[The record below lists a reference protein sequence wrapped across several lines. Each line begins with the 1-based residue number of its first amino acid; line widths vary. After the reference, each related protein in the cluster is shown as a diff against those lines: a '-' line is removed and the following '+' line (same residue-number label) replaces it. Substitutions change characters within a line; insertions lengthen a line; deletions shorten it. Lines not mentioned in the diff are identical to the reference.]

1 MFFFIPYGTD
11 APIYHWPIITVLMI
25 AVNIIVF
32 CLELAYPQQ
41 VGPFILTFGNGL
53 HPAQWITSNFLHAG
67 LMHLAGN
74 MFALWSFGLVIE
86 GKLGWLKTLAL
97 YLGTGIIES
106 AIVQYMM
113 LGSLKGG
120 GGLGASGIIYGLMA
134 MSLIWAPVNKIQC
147 FLVVVIFFIR
157 TAAFDISIM
166 AMVGLMLLL
175 QITVQFFMGMQISS
189 EAMHIIGA
197 CVGFAVAIALL
208 KARLVDCENWDLF
221 SVWAGRNTMTE
232 EEREQADYK
241 KQASQQQPE
250 EINQRSLRETALKE
264 IHEIIQS
271 EQPQL
276 ALKFHQRIS
285 RELPDWDLPEN
296 DLFKLILAL
305 HKNKLWAESVPVMVE
320 YIAKH
325 PLKAA
330 LVRLKLAQILVTV
343 ENRPA
348 QALKQMAQI
357 DAAAL
362 DARQRDFLEKLR
374 AKAEQLHQKSP
385 YEIAD

>member
-1 MFFFIPYGTD
+1 
-11 APIYHWPIITVLMI
+11 
-25 AVNIIVF
+25 
-32 CLELAYPQQ
+32 
-41 VGPFILTFGNGL
+41 
-53 HPAQWITSNFLHAG
+53 
-67 LMHLAGN
+67 
-74 MFALWSFGLVIE
+74 
-86 GKLGWLKTLAL
+86 
-97 YLGTGIIES
+97 
-106 AIVQYMM
+106 
-113 LGSLKGG
+113 
-120 GGLGASGIIYGLMA
+120 
-134 MSLIWAPVNKIQC
+134 
-147 FLVVVIFFIR
+147 
-157 TAAFDISIM
+157 
-166 AMVGLMLLL
+166 
-175 QITVQFFMGMQISS
+175 
-189 EAMHIIGA
+189 
-197 CVGFAVAIALL
+197 
-208 KARLVDCENWDLF
+208 
-221 SVWAGRNTMTE
+221 
-232 EEREQADYK
+232 
-241 KQASQQQPE
+241 QQQPE